1 MKIPNASYNY
11 GIFIHVLQLCFKSR
25 EMGIEPHAVH
35 TVVLSHQFFL
45 IPFTFSL
52 PQLHLEFGTGKIFD
66 NYLKTGNKMKFS
78 LL

>member
-1 MKIPNASYNY
+1 MSRTSC
-11 GIFIHVLQLCFKSR
+11 VLLGNTITTTTVCFKSR

-52 PQLHLEFGTGKIFD
+52 PQLHLVFGTGKIFD
-66 NYLKTGNKMKFS
+66 NYLKTGNKMKLS